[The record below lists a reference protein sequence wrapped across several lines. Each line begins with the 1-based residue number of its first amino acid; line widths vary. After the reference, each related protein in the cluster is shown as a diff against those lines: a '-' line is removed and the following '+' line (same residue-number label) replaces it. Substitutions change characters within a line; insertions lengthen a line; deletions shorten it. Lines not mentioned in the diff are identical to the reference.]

1 MLRADLRTPETILR
15 TANQTSHLLAVQVS
29 PATVLEDNTTI
40 LDGPSAPVECLAQ
53 QGVERIVEV
62 TPASGVT
69 SDGSSNPSLRFLL
82 LWKVGAVARAVVVAS
97 VIGVSSNSYSSGR
110 DAHVVQGPPAGA

>member
-1 MLRADLRTPETILR
+1 MLRADLCTLETILR
-15 TANQTSHLLAVQVS
+15 TVHQTSRLPAVRVG
-29 PATVLEDNTTI
+29 PATVLEDNTAI

-69 SDGSSNPSLRFLL
+69 SDGSSNPSLRLL
-82 LWKVGAVARAVVVAS
+82 LL
-97 VIGVSSNSYSSGR
+97 
-110 DAHVVQGPPAGA
+110 